1 MSDENYMWKDRQRA
15 SDKRAD
21 DRDRWINFVV
31 WISILTLIILTIQA
45 CIA

>member
-1 MSDENYMWKDRQRA
+1 MSDENYTWKDRKHA

-21 DRDRWINFVV
+21 DRDRWMNFVV